1 MENLVIVMFPDT
13 NKMSLIGK
21 KENIENKQS
30 KHGEEINEASAGNSL
45 CNNEDASGHESEK
58 GDEEKDD
65 KLAGGVAHG
74 GERGRDNNRHGV
86 ESAAG
91 NNDEERDEIVAERNI
106 IKQLKDWDAE
116 EPGSK

>member
-1 MENLVIVMFPDT
+1 MIENLVIVMLPDT

-21 KENIENKQS
+21 EENIENKQS

-45 CNNEDASGHESEK
+45 CNNEDASSHEGEK

-74 GERGRDNNRHGV
+74 GERGRNDN
-86 ESAAG
+86 
-91 NNDEERDEIVAERNI
+91 
-106 IKQLKDWDAE
+106 
-116 EPGSK
+116 